1 MATFRKRSN
10 AWQARIQ
17 RSGYPDISKS
27 FKSHSEAL
35 AWARKIESELD
46 NGINTQQPQVN
57 TNVLLKE
64 LLERYDKEVTSR
76 KKHSSVE
83 TYRIKAWLRHSLAN
97 LPISK
102 IKSADIAR
110 WRDERVNLGK
120 SPNTIRLELAILSN
134 LYTVAQ
140 NEWGYEELNNPTTKI
155 KLPRLPSGRTRR
167 LQPNEIEKLISSTE
181 SPHLKSIVTIALE
194 TGMRRTEIASL
205 EWEYI
210 NLSKRTLLVPYTKN
224 GEAREV
230 PLSTV
235 AIGVF
240 NSLQKQSMG
249 RVFNI
254 TSHAITIAF
263 GRGCKRVGLKDL
275 RFH

>member
-64 LLERYDKEVTSR
+64 LLERYNKEVTSR

-210 NLSKRTLLVPYTKN
+210 RLKSVYCILVDSDDIP
-224 GEAREV
+224 
-230 PLSTV
+230 
-235 AIGVF
+235 F
-240 NSLQKQSMG
+240 
-249 RVFNI
+249 
-254 TSHAITIAF
+254 
-263 GRGCKRVGLKDL
+263 
-275 RFH
+275 